1 MRAGRRNFVVAF
13 KLLSVFSRHRF
24 GAVVGPVLVD
34 VVLNHCGFHYFI
46 QNYIIVVEFDLKV
59 VIDVVLVVR
68 AVKRCQIIVVSRA
81 LFEKLVER

>member
-1 MRAGRRNFVVAF
+1 MQERARIGD
-13 KLLSVFSRHRF
+13 
-24 GAVVGPVLVD
+24 VVGPVLVD
-34 VVLNHCGFHYFI
+34 VVLNHFGFHYFI
-46 QNYIIVVEFDLKV
+46 HNYIIVVEFDLKV